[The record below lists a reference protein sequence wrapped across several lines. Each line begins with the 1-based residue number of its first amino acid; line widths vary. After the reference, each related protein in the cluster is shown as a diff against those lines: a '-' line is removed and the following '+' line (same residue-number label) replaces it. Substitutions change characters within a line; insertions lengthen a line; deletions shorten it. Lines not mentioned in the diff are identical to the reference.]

1 MWGIYNIILLQFW
14 WIIFLHTIHIHFHKI
29 QHSSQWINISSSGRV
44 YIVAHVAFNESWST
58 WLHLLI
64 FQPSIPNLSTSQIHS
79 RKSATKN
86 LLQIQ
91 KLVHYPWWAQ
101 ILFYFFHLYST
112 IPMQLQET
120 LQNSTHIYI
129 IEAQQLCL
137 PDPIALTLPKHPNS
151 TNNIIDVPEI
161 VA

>member
-1 MWGIYNIILLQFW
+1 MNYFPS
-14 WIIFLHTIHIHFHKI
+14 HYIHIHFHKI

-64 FQPSIPNLSTSQIHS
+64 FQPLIPNLSTSQIHS
-79 RKSATKN
+79 KKSATKN

-101 ILFYFFHLYST
+101 ILFTFFIFILLYPCNFRKPYKIQHISISLKHNNFVYL
-112 IPMQLQET
+112 IPL
-120 LQNSTHIYI
+120 LLLFPSI
-129 IEAQQLCL
+129 
-137 PDPIALTLPKHPNS
+137 PIPLITSLMYLK
-151 TNNIIDVPEI
+151 
-161 VA
+161 